1 MNTPKPTTTPKR
13 NSSRLVVSVKVKYFW
28 GEIIDVQV
36 GYFRGP
42 GAKKLCLP
50 LPYDPLDPQ

>member
-1 MNTPKPTTTPKR
+1 MNTQPTTTPKR

-36 GYFRGP
+36 GYFRGF
-42 GAKKLCLP
+42 GTKKLVLP
-50 LPYDPLDPQ
+50 LPYDPMEAQ